1 MIFEFFANRADLL
14 GFRLTNID
22 NCSNNQNILNDEL
35 CKALLPV
42 IKGILHSHLP
52 KNSNLLP
59 DHGKENPARTTFDN
73 QLIELESVD
82 STNNYAMARIHEGM
96 ASDGMVYIARHQWA
110 GKGQRGKNW
119 VSEPGQN
126 LIMSL
131 VIEPFPLILTQQFLM
146 TAAVALAVLDVVK
159 GFQNINW
166 KIKWPNDIYWSDRK
180 AGGLLIESVVSG
192 QTWRWAVIGI
202 GINLN
207 QSSFPVD
214 VSNAISLGQI
224 TGSHYEP
231 VAIAREL
238 VPKIREQISILQKN
252 PDQILSGLNDS
263 LYKKDQAITLKK
275 NGEFFV
281 SRLKAVDSNGLLIT
295 EHGTYHLGEVEF
307 VVNG

>member
-1 MIFEFFANRADLL
+1 MQGVASSYQRNTTFA
-14 GFRLTNID
+14 
-22 NCSNNQNILNDEL
+22 
-35 CKALLPV
+35 
-42 IKGILHSHLP
+42 LP

-96 ASDGMVYIARHQWA
+96 ATDGMVYIARHQTA

-131 VIEPFPLILTQQFLM
+131 VIEPFRLILTQQFLM
-146 TAAVALAVLDVVK
+146 TAAVALAVLDTMK
-159 GFQNINW
+159 GFHSKNW
-166 KIKWPNDIYWSDRK
+166 KVKWPNDIYWNDRK
-180 AGGLLIESVVSG
+180 AGGLLIESVVLG

-207 QSSFPVD
+207 QSSFPAD
-214 VSNAISLGQI
+214 ILNAISLGQI

-231 VAIAREL
+231 LAIAREL
-238 VPKIREQISILQKN
+238 VPKIREQILVLHKN

-263 LYKKDQAITLKK
+263 LYKKDQVITLKR
-275 NGEFFV
+275 NGELFV
-281 SRLKAVDSNGLLIT
+281 STLKAVNSNGLLIT
-295 EHGTYHLGEVEF
+295 EHGTYHLGDVEF
-307 VVNG
+307 VVSQ